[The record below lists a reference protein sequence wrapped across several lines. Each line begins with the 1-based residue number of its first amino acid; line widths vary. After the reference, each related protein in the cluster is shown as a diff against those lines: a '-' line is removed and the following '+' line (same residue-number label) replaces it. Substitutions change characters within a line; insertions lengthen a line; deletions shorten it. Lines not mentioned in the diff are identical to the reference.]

1 MTETADVVIIGG
13 GAVGTSIAYHLAQR
27 GVGRGVV
34 LLERNT
40 LGSGSTGRSAGGIRC
55 QYSTE
60 VNIRFSLESVAFWRS
75 FEARLGLPI
84 DYREIGYLFLAS
96 TPRQRQQF
104 EANVAL
110 QNALGVASRLVEPD
124 EISHL
129 VPGLHTADLFGGA
142 YSAADAIAGP
152 SEAVQGFARRA
163 REGGVQ
169 MREDVEVIAVDTRG
183 ERVHGVETTIG
194 RIEAPIVVNAA
205 GAWAGLVGQM
215 AGVDVPVKPYRRELF
230 VSEPVPLEHIP
241 EVPLVIDLQVG
252 WYFRREGAG
261 VLMSGARDAHS
272 SFDTHVDWAG
282 LPLIAAFA
290 TRRMPPLAS
299 VRFGDKA
306 WAGLYDVS
314 PDDHA
319 ILGAVPEVSGFL
331 CANGFS
337 GHGFQHSPATGRAI
351 AELIVD
357 GRVSDLD
364 ISPLSI
370 TRFRTGQLLAEPL
383 TAHAGSFAG

>member
-1 MTETADVVIIGG
+1 MTETADVVIVGG

-60 VNIRFSLESVAFWRS
+60 VNIRFSLESVEFWRS
-75 FEARLGLPI
+75 FEERMGLPI
-84 DYREIGYLFLAS
+84 DYREIGYLFLA
-96 TPRQRQQF
+96 TTAQERQQF
-104 EANVAL
+104 EKNVAL
-110 QNALGVASRLVEPD
+110 QNGLGVPSRVVEPA
-124 EISHL
+124 EMARL
-129 VPGLHTADLFGGA
+129 VPGLRVDDLSGGA
-142 YSAADAIAGP
+142 YSAADAVAGP
-152 SEAVQGFARRA
+152 NEAVQGFARRA
-163 REGGVQ
+163 RDGGVDI
-169 MREDVEVIAVDTRG
+169 REGVEVIAVDARG
-183 ERVHGVETTIG
+183 ERVHAVETTGG
-194 RIEAPIVVNAA
+194 RIEAPVIVNAA
-205 GAWAGLVGQM
+205 GAWAGLLGQM
-215 AGVDVPVKPYRRELF
+215 VGIEVPVKPYRRELF

-241 EVPLVIDLQVG
+241 EIPLVIDLHVG

-261 VLMSGARDAHS
+261 ILMSGAKDAHS

-282 LPLIAAFA
+282 LARFA
-290 TRRMPPLAS
+290 EYGIRRMPPLGA

-319 ILGAVPEVSGFL
+319 ILGPVPDVAGFY

-351 AELIVD
+351 AELILD
-357 GRVSDLD
+357 GSVRDLD
-364 ISPLSI
+364 IAPLSI
-370 TRFRTGQLLAEPL
+370 TRFRSGQLLSEPL